1 MGGTSMIFNI
11 LVKKEEDLFVAH
23 CLELDI
29 VTTSKNEKE
38 VISDILDLVKA
49 QVNYAFSNDNLVHLF
64 HPAPPEVWEE
74 FYACEKQKEQKITI
88 EPPSEDSPH
97 RFIPPWIIARTC
109 TSSRQTNR
117 A

>member
-1 MGGTSMIFNI
+1 MIFNI

-29 VTTSKNEKE
+29 VTTSKDEKE

-74 FYACEKQKEQKITI
+74 FYACEKQKERKIEI
-88 EPPSEDSPH
+88 EPASEKIPD